1 MLRDCFSKEAKLF
14 LPIISGVLL
23 SVVSLNSE
31 LFMFVF
37 FALIPL
43 FYRLRQVKSFKE
55 YLVMLILY
63 FFTSNF
69 LQLSFILKVSQFIPD
84 SQKYAKPLLI
94 IAVILL
100 SLYLTLV
107 NIIPMLIFTK
117 VRTNKIYDVFLFSSL
132 YILSE
137 WFCENVP
144 LLSFPWIRL
153 GTILS
158 DFYIFLQSASIFGGL
173 FISFLILVIN
183 GLVANAFCSEN
194 SRRLQYFSLLSA
206 MIIFSANS
214 VYGLAKT
221 HFTKTQGQ
229 KVSCMLLQENMGAEE
244 KWDVKALQSLEAHYR
259 LASSSITANNRPD
272 IIVMPETAINSKINE
287 NITVQNALS
296 RFAQNLNATLITGG
310 FYREN
315 DKTYNA
321 LYVVNP
327 DGTIEKPYL
336 KSKLVPFGEYIPLEK
351 TIKKI
356 VPSVTEILRTKK
368 GLSAFDKSDTV
379 KTVYGKITSLIC
391 LESIYSAPAR
401 EQCQN
406 GGELIAIIS
415 NDAWFGDDFNL
426 TTHFRHSVMRAVE
439 CSKYVVNCANS
450 GISAI
455 ITPYGKLSVKAPER
469 AKSAVMANVIFT
481 SKNTPYSFWGDII
494 ILPSVAVIVWGIIKT
509 ASKMLAK
516 KLRK

>member
-31 LFMFVF
+31 LLMFVF

-221 HFTKTQGQ
+221 HFTKTHGQ
-229 KVSCMLLQENMGAEE
+229 KVSCMLLQENMEE
-244 KWDVKALQSLEAHYR
+244 GLMYK
-259 LASSSITANNRPD
+259 
-272 IIVMPETAINSKINE
+272 
-287 NITVQNALS
+287 
-296 RFAQNLNATLITGG
+296 F
-310 FYREN
+310 
-315 DKTYNA
+315 
-321 LYVVNP
+321 
-327 DGTIEKPYL
+327 
-336 KSKLVPFGEYIPLEK
+336 FG
-351 TIKKI
+351 
-356 VPSVTEILRTKK
+356 R
-368 GLSAFDKSDTV
+368 
-379 KTVYGKITSLIC
+379 C
-391 LESIYSAPAR
+391 
-401 EQCQN
+401 
-406 GGELIAIIS
+406 
-415 NDAWFGDDFNL
+415 
-426 TTHFRHSVMRAVE
+426 
-439 CSKYVVNCANS
+439 
-450 GISAI
+450 
-455 ITPYGKLSVKAPER
+455 
-469 AKSAVMANVIFT
+469 
-481 SKNTPYSFWGDII
+481 
-494 ILPSVAVIVWGIIKT
+494 
-509 ASKMLAK
+509 
-516 KLRK
+516 